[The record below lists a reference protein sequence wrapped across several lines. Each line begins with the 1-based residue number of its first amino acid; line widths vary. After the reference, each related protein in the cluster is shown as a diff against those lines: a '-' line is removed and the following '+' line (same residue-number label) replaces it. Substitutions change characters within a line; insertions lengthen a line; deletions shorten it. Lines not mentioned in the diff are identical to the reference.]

1 MKVVNAM
8 NTGTWIL
15 PYALFIFCGVTS
27 DPHSSVNTTKSFSK
41 AGLIEEAKLDHINL
55 PYYAP
60 TPKEVRHVIQ
70 TEGSFQIQ
78 RLETY
83 KIDWDSR
90 SQNGMKGKNVA
101 RTIRA
106 VAESLL
112 ENHFTGLN
120 MDDLFERFAKKIKR
134 STWRRKDA
142 NVRPLQ
148 FP

>member
-1 MKVVNAM
+1 MKCV
-8 NTGTWIL
+8 
-15 PYALFIFCGVTS
+15 PFIFNKFLFCSLLAVCLS
-27 DPHSSVNTTKSFSK
+27 NCCHFSCSFVMTLIQ
-41 AGLIEEAKLDHINL
+41 GLIEEAKLDHINL

-83 KIDWDSR
+83 KIDWDSK

-120 MDDLFERFAKKIKR
+120 MDDLFERFAKKRAKYLER
-134 STWRRKDA
+134 ERC
-142 NVRPLQ
+142 
-148 FP
+148 